1 MNFIFTFR
9 HYVAVLVV
17 VALASIA
24 SYHLGE
30 ADMAAR
36 DNKDL
41 IYAIDIAEK
50 QVNLKWLEMTKYG
63 SQLPDQKVFDRFET
77 KINPDLHPLIMRIE
91 GRGESSDKPMT
102 SKELWGIVYQR

>member
-24 SYHLGE
+24 SYQLGE
-30 ADMAAR
+30 AYMAAR

-50 QVNLKWLEMTKYG
+50 
-63 SQLPDQKVFDRFET
+63 
-77 KINPDLHPLIMRIE
+77 
-91 GRGESSDKPMT
+91 
-102 SKELWGIVYQR
+102 